1 MEQQRKF
8 HPVANVFKLLEG
20 AEFDALVE
28 SIKRQGLLNP
38 ITLHPDGSIADGR
51 NRYRACI
58 AAGVEPR
65 FVTWDGEG
73 SLADFVVGQ
82 NLDRRQMSATEK
94 ALVGKELE
102 PLYAA
107 EAKERQRLGQGRPK
121 KGEKRV
127 TQVKEREP
135 QARDLAAK
143 AARTNPVYISDLKR
157 IEREAPEIFARLKAG
172 ELELP
177 EAKRLL
183 HKAHVEQRLK
193 AAAKLPR
200 PATDLVDLRVSSME
214 ALLAKIRNVDCIMTE
229 PPNDAVPRFGEL
241 ARLAKT
247 ALKPDG
253 ILCVICRQNH
263 LPQIMDGMTKH
274 ISYRWMIACLTG
286 AQTVQV
292 WNRKANSFWK
302 PIVIFGGQPRKWID
316 VLRRESDFDRL
327 IEHLTERD
335 ALVCDPFLGA
345 GDIAAACVRLTR
357 RVVGCDTDADMVKTA
372 KSRVA
377 LALAERVQ

>member
-107 EAKERQRLGQGRPK
+107 EAKERQRLGQGRAK
-121 KGEKRV
+121 KGENRV
-127 TQVKEREP
+127 TQVK
-135 QARDLAAK
+135 
-143 AARTNPVYISDLKR
+143 
-157 IEREAPEIFARLKAG
+157 
-172 ELELP
+172 
-177 EAKRLL
+177 
-183 HKAHVEQRLK
+183 
-193 AAAKLPR
+193 
-200 PATDLVDLRVSSME
+200 
-214 ALLAKIRNVDCIMTE
+214 
-229 PPNDAVPRFGEL
+229 
-241 ARLAKT
+241 
-247 ALKPDG
+247 
-253 ILCVICRQNH
+253 
-263 LPQIMDGMTKH
+263 
-274 ISYRWMIACLTG
+274 
-286 AQTVQV
+286 
-292 WNRKANSFWK
+292 
-302 PIVIFGGQPRKWID
+302 
-316 VLRRESDFDRL
+316 
-327 IEHLTERD
+327 
-335 ALVCDPFLGA
+335 
-345 GDIAAACVRLTR
+345 
-357 RVVGCDTDADMVKTA
+357 
-372 KSRVA
+372 
-377 LALAERVQ
+377 